1 VSRLVAINHLTL
13 DGVMQAPGRPDE
25 DRSGGF
31 AHGGWGASRTDEVM
45 GRALGERMGR
55 GRALLL
61 GRRTYQQLLEFWPS
75 QPPNP
80 YTEALDRATKYVV
93 STTLRE
99 PLPWRNSVLVSG
111 DAAESV
117 AGLKAEPGGDLTIMG
132 SGELMQT
139 LMRHDLVDEH
149 LLMIHPVVLGTGA
162 RLFREGGPDAALAL
176 VDCTTTTTGVVIAT
190 YRPTRTG
197 AGTA

>member
-1 VSRLVAINHLTL
+1 
-13 DGVMQAPGRPDE
+13 
-25 DRSGGF
+25 
-31 AHGGWGASRTDEVM
+31 M

-61 GRRTYQQLLEFWPS
+61 GRRTYQQLVEFWPS

-117 AGLKAEPGGDLTIMG
+117 AGLKAEPGGDLTIMA